1 MSVGDL
7 LSGIGRG
14 VATAGRVAGAVLEP
28 IAKRTAEVVSGEA
41 PELDEERRQQ
51 AMQLSDQQ
59 RELKA
64 NDLESQL
71 EMGRKYGTLTPEQ
84 QKQYVDQITGLYSK
98 PEQQGSLLQRIHKAI
113 HPTGTVRQAAQPLPS
128 AIPAGGT
135 AAADERNKVGSLLD
149 EDALKKQQA
158 LQSIDW
164 FKKNMLPQFPPDQQA
179 AKLNAYIDHIN
190 GITQGTEKPPKG
202 LKAMDQGGVFFGV
215 EDQDTGK
222 QYLKAQLE
230 PGGDAPPEAKQMYAA
245 VQKAAKDKQDAADA
259 KENEKQ
265 KHEDKVTER
274 QARQLSASFDRLGMS
289 EQFTEQMG
297 EYRSNLL
304 TYRNLD
310 TEARKSEET
319 VKALE
324 AQYSTPGNK
333 AAVDN
338 ELQNFFTTVVQ
349 KGGRKTAAELAL
361 TLKIGSFGMNLE
373 QMATKASKGELPP
386 DLRKMFLDGMKAV
399 AAEQRAVADQVK
411 PELPALP
418 QRPGAKP
425 ATGAKQVG
433 PILSKAGAQP
443 SGGAVENWVRDP
455 KTGKLVKQ

>member
-41 PELDEERRQQ
+41 PELDAERRQQ
-51 AMQLSDQQ
+51 AMQLTDQQ

-98 PEQQGSLLQRIHKAI
+98 PEHQGSLLQRIHKAI
-113 HPTGTVRQAAQPLPS
+113 HPTGTVRQAAQPLPN
-128 AIPAGGT
+128 AIPEGGT
-135 AAADERNKVGSLLD
+135 AAADERNKVGSILD
-149 EDALKKQQA
+149 EDTQKKQQA

-202 LKAMDQGGVFFGV
+202 LKAMEQGGVFFGV

-245 VQKAAKDKQDAADA
+245 VQKAAKDKQDAAD
-259 KENEKQ
+259 KKTQEQN
-265 KHEDKVTER
+265 DR
-274 QARQLSASFDRLGMS
+274 QMKMFGHQLEMQNVAISKALELGD
-289 EQFTEQMG
+289 
-297 EYRSNLL
+297 YR
-304 TYRNLD
+304 
-310 TEARKSEET
+310 EARKEVS
-319 VKALE
+319 KADE
-324 AQYSTPGNK
+324 GYQ
-333 AAVDN
+333 AAVDRMSTMDKASVKAKQGDQQAMFAILSN
-338 ELQNFFTTVVQ
+338 HIAMTLQQPQVSA
-349 KGGRKTAAELAL
+349 RP
-361 TLKIGSFGMNLE
+361 
-373 QMATKASKGELPP
+373 TKAMFDEAASSLPWMASITKKFDP
-386 DLRKMFLDGMKAV
+386 NSGLLLGVTLSPEQIDQMTGLAHDKVDTQKDHVERLKKEYSDDLN
-399 AAEQRAVADQVK
+399 
-411 PELPALP
+411 P
-418 QRPGAKP
+418 QPV
-425 ATGAKQVG
+425 TGAKKVG
-433 PILSKAGAQP
+433 HILSKAGAQP
-443 SGGAVENWVRDP
+443 SGGGNLQYDP
-455 KTGKLVKQ
+455 STGTVH